1 MITKFVNSVPKS
13 NVFMYRNVV
22 LYFTFKDRNLLIK
35 DNIDKNNKHLD
46 DAITRLK
53 NVLIKN

>member
-1 MITKFVNSVPKS
+1 MITKFVNSVPKN
-13 NVFMYRNVV
+13 NVFIYRNVV

-53 NVLIKN
+53 NVLTKI